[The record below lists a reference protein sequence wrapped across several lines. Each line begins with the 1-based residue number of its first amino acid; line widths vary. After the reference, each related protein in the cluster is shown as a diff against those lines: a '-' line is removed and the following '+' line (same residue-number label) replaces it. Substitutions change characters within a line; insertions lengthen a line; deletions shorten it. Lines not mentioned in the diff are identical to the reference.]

1 MNIYICVIY
10 EYIYIYVCDIW
21 IYIYMCVIYEYI
33 YMWYMNIYI
42 CDIWIYIYMCVIYEY
57 IYICDMWIYIYVCDI
72 WIYICDIWIYIY
84 MWYMNIYICDNSYI
98 YNDKWWLFD
107 SDYLR
112 VEAPY
117 CSIYWGLSPF
127 MNSKVLLTQP
137 VFKEWQFGFST
148 LISWVTFLPRPICSM
163 YGTYPLVLKHGWE
176 IPELN
181 AAFKRYKDQL

>member
-1 MNIYICVIY
+1 MYDIWIYIC
-10 EYIYIYVCDIW
+10 VCDIW
-21 IYIYMCVIYEYI
+21 IYICV
-33 YMWYMNIYI
+33 WYMNIYI
-42 CDIWIYIYMCVIYEY
+42 CDIWIYIYMWYMNIYMCVWYMNIY
-57 IYICDMWIYIYVCDI
+57 IYICDMWIYIYICVI
-72 WIYICDIWIYIY
+72 YEYIYVIYEYIYIDIY

>member
-1 MNIYICVIY
+1 MIY
-10 EYIYIYVCDIW
+10 E
-21 IYIYMCVIYEYI
+21 YIYMCVIYEYI
-33 YMWYMNIYI
+33 CIYI
-42 CDIWIYIYMCVIYEY
+42 CDIWIYIYIYIYVCVYEYIYVIYEY
-57 IYICDMWIYIYVCDI
+57 IYIY
-72 WIYICDIWIYIY
+72 
-84 MWYMNIYICDNSYI
+84 DNSYI

-181 AAFKRYKDQL
+181 AAFKRYEDQL

>member
-1 MNIYICVIY
+1 MCVIYEYIYIYICVCDIWIYIYIYICVWYMNIYIYIYVIYEYIYIYMCVIY
-10 EYIYIYVCDIW
+10 EYIYIYVIC
-21 IYIYMCVIYEYI
+21 EYI

-42 CDIWIYIYMCVIYEY
+42 CDIWIYIYM
-57 IYICDMWIYIYVCDI
+57 
-72 WIYICDIWIYIY
+72 
-84 MWYMNIYICDNSYI
+84 WYMNIYIYVIIHIYI